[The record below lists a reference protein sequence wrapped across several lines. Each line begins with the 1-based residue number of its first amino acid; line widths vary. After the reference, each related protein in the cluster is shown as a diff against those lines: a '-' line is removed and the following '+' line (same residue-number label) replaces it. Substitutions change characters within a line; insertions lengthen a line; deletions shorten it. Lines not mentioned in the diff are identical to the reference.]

1 MRLACGYRYRGRV
14 RGPEGFTLLEVLV
27 ALALL
32 SIALVVILQL
42 FSANMRGIGASDSYA
57 KAVMTA
63 ESKMREVLD
72 DEEIHERTWSETT
85 DDGYRIDASIAGTE
99 EKRTENLPVELL
111 EITLTVHWTDG
122 TKERAVSLKT
132 MKLIPK
138 KV

>member
-1 MRLACGYRYRGRV
+1 MRLACMSRRPAGEAG
-14 RGPEGFTLLEVLV
+14 GFTLLEVLV

-32 SIALVVILQL
+32 SIALQL
-42 FSANMRGIGASDSYA
+42 FSANMRGIAASDSYA

-72 DEEIHERTWSETT
+72 DEEIHKKTWSETT
-85 DDGYRIDASIAGTE
+85 NDGYRIDASIAGTE

-111 EITLTVHWTDG
+111 EVTLTVHWTDG
-122 TKERAVSLKT
+122 TKERAISLKT
-132 MKLIPK
+132 MKLVPK

>member
-1 MRLACGYRYRGRV
+1 MRLTCGSRRRGRV
-14 RGPEGFTLLEVLV
+14 RCQEGFTLLEVLV

-57 KAVMTA
+57 TAVMTA

-72 DEEIHERTWSETT
+72 DDSIHEKTWSETT
-85 DDGYRIDASIAGTE
+85 DDGYRIDGSIVGTE

-111 EITLTVHWTDG
+111 DITLTIHWTDG
-122 TKERAVSLKT
+122 TKERAISLKT
-132 MKLIPK
+132 MNLIPK

>member
-1 MRLACGYRYRGRV
+1 MQTDLRPRRPAGGA
-14 RGPEGFTLLEVLV
+14 GGFTLLEVLV

-32 SIALVVILQL
+32 GIALVVILQL
-42 FSANMRGIGASDSYA
+42 FSANMRAIAASDSYA

-72 DEEIHERTWSETT
+72 DDQIGEKTWSETT
-85 DDGYRIDASIAGTE
+85 NDGYRIDTSIAGTE
-99 EKRTENLPVELL
+99 KKRTENLPVQLL
-111 EITLTVHWTDG
+111 EITVTVNWTDG
-122 TKERAVSLKT
+122 NKDRTLSLKT

>member
-1 MRLACGYRYRGRV
+1 MRLTWGSRPRGRIQC
-14 RGPEGFTLLEVLV
+14 REGFTLLEVLV

-57 KAVMTA
+57 KAVMAA

-72 DEEIHERTWSETT
+72 DDSIHEKTWSETT
-85 DDGYRIDASIAGTE
+85 DDGYRIDGSIAGTE

-111 EITLTVHWTDG
+111 DITLTVHWTDG
-122 TKERAVSLKT
+122 TKERAISLKT